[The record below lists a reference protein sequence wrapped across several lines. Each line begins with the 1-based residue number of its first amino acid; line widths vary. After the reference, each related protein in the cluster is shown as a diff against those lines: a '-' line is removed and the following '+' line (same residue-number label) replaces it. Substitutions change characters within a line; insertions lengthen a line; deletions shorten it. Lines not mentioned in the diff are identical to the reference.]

1 MGSSMAQCDTGTVP
15 CRIYKLNLLFY
26 GDVLRWD
33 HSIQTEEDLDP
44 RISAGAEDSAL
55 SIPAEG
61 PRISLKKELDPR
73 SLKEAR
79 PDPRSSTEALLHLRI
94 RTEADSDRRI
104 S

>member
-1 MGSSMAQCDTGTVP
+1 MVQCDTGTVP
-15 CRIYKLNLLFY
+15 CRIYKLSLLFY

-61 PRISLKKELDPR
+61 LRISLKKELDPR
-73 SLKEAR
+73 SLTEAR

-94 RTEADSDRRI
+94 PTEADSGRRI